1 MINTYKIYEDLA
13 QAMDDAAARKLASVL
28 GVIYED
34 LQNTVTKV
42 EFSEL
47 RGTVQELAEIQKRT
61 ELRVEEL
68 AEAQKRTELRVEE
81 LAEAQKRT
89 ELRVEELTEAQKRT
103 ELRVEELAE
112 AQKRTEESVRRLAD
126 RLDDTNKQLGDTN
139 KQMGGLAA
147 TVGYTLENEAYR
159 HLPDLLRR
167 DYGIEVEEPLYRD
180 YLTDDK
186 GRDVEVNILGRA
198 RRGDEK
204 LLIIGESKAQLSQRD
219 IDHFLNRRAARLDTR
234 GRTPFPVIVAHMVSQ
249 RGAVEYGRQQGAA
262 VYLSYQFGR

>member
-13 QAMDDAAARKLASVL
+13 QAMDDAAARKLTSVL
-28 GVIYED
+28 GAIYED

-47 RGTVQELAEIQKRT
+47 RGTVQELSEIQKRT

-68 AEAQKRTELRVEE
+68 AEAQKRTELHVEE

-89 ELRVEELTEAQKRT
+89 ELNLSALTS
-103 ELRVEELAE
+103 RVEELAE
-112 AQKRTEESVRRLAD
+112 AQKRTEESMRRLAD
-126 RLDDTNKQLGDTN
+126 RLDDTHKPLGETN
-139 KQMGGLAA
+139 KQVGGLAA

-180 YLTDDK
+180 YLTDDR

-198 RRGDEK
+198 RRGDEN
-204 LLIIGESKAQLSQRD
+204 LLIIGESKAQLSRRD

-249 RGAVEYGRQQGAA
+249 RGVAEYGRQQGAA